1 MRVPDFAHYCPY
13 LVFLYFIFT
22 NQVDIKLYLS
32 VVVIQISLV
41 VNESKY
47 ILKKDVFTDI
57 REKGKERE

>member
-1 MRVPDFAHYCPY
+1 MRVPDFAHHCPY
-13 LVFLYFIFT
+13 LVFLYLIFA

-47 ILKKDVFTDI
+47 IFKKD
-57 REKGKERE
+57 GERE